1 MTAADR
7 PHRAPW
13 RRSLAAAARR
23 REMLTLL
30 ALLLVSG
37 IVWGFAELADE
48 VLAGGTHAADEAI
61 LLALR
66 APGDPADP
74 LGPGWVEEL
83 GRDFTALGGV
93 GILVSMSLAV
103 VGYLLI
109 QRKRHAALLVVVA
122 VAGGLLISTLLKQGF
137 DRPRPDLVP
146 HGSIVYTASF
156 PSGHSMLSA
165 TVYLTLGALLARVH
179 AGLAM
184 KAYFLLVA
192 AGLTFLVGVSRVYL
206 GVHWPTDVLAG
217 WAGGAAWAILCW
229 TVALQLQRR
238 GQVEEEAELDAS
250 DARDDAEEEAAEAE
264 EGAAQP
270 PR

>member
-1 MTAADR
+1 MPR
-7 PHRAPW
+7 PDAPARRRPW
-13 RRSLAAAARR
+13 HRSLAAVARR
-23 REMLTLL
+23 REIATLL
-30 ALLLVSG
+30 AVLVVSG

-48 VLAGGTHAADEAI
+48 VTEGETHAADESI

-66 APGDPADP
+66 NPDDRSDP
-74 LGPGWVEEL
+74 LGPEWVEEL

-93 GILVSMSLAV
+93 GILTTMSLFV

-109 QRKRHAALLVVVA
+109 DGKRRAALLVVVA
-122 VAGGLLISTLLKQGF
+122 VAGGLLLSTLLKEGF

-146 HGSIVYTASF
+146 HGAIVYTASF

-165 TVYLTLGALLARVH
+165 VVYLTLGALLARVH
-179 AGLAM
+179 AGLAV

-192 AGLTFLVGVSRVYL
+192 ALLTCAVGVSRVYL

-238 GQVEEEAELDAS
+238 GQVEEEAEPDAS
-250 DARDDAEEEAAEAE
+250 DAQSEA
-264 EGAAQP
+264 
-270 PR
+270 